1 MATESRPGTESPNAG
16 DTKAADTAAGNT
28 GAGGTGRQTSDP
40 AGQRNDQGGSQTSG
54 PTPAQSAPDAGRK
67 DQRDSQPDSQP
78 DSQRDSQG
86 GSGGGPARES
96 DPAAGRDLPD
106 ENGEPPSVKRPGGN
120 PEESEPPVE
129 NI

>member
-1 MATESRPGTESPNAG
+1 MATEPRPGTESPN
-16 DTKAADTAAGNT
+16 
-28 GAGGTGRQTSDP
+28 GGDP
-40 AGQRNDQGGSQTSG
+40 AGQRNDPGGSKSSG
-54 PTPAQSAPDAGRK
+54 PSPAQSAPDAGGRNGQGNEQRN
-67 DQRDSQPDSQP
+67 DERSGQRDIE
-78 DSQRDSQG
+78 RD
-86 GSGGGPARES
+86 SGGGSAREA

>member
-1 MATESRPGTESPNAG
+1 MATEPRPGNASPDGESANGG
-16 DTKAADTAAGNT
+16 D
-28 GAGGTGRQTSDP
+28 TGRQTSDP
-40 AGQRNDQGGSQTSG
+40 VGQRKDQGSS
-54 PTPAQSAPDAGRK
+54 PTPAQSAPDAGGH
-67 DQRDSQPDSQP
+67 DGQRDS
-78 DSQRDSQG
+78 
-86 GSGGGPARES
+86 GSSPARES

>member
-1 MATESRPGTESPNAG
+1 MATEPRPGNASPDSESPKGG
-16 DTKAADTAAGNT
+16 D
-28 GAGGTGRQTSDP
+28 TGRQTSDP
-40 AGQRNDQGGSQTSG
+40 VGQRKDQGSDRNAGQASG
-54 PTPAQSAPDAGRK
+54 PAPAQGAPDAGGG
-67 DQRDSQPDSQP
+67 DGQRDS
-78 DSQRDSQG
+78 
-86 GSGGGPARES
+86 GSSPARES

>member
-1 MATESRPGTESPNAG
+1 MATESRPGTESPIAG
-16 DTKAADTAAGNT
+16 D
-28 GAGGTGRQTSDP
+28 TGRQTSDP
-40 AGQRNDQGGSQTSG
+40 VGQRNGQGADKTSS
-54 PTPAQSAPDAGRK
+54 PSPAQGS
-67 DQRDSQPDSQP
+67 PDSGGRN
-78 DSQRDSQG
+78 DER
-86 GSGGGPARES
+86 GSGSRPARES